1 MELPARCGRQT
12 CIVNLFL
19 TIALTL
25 VLSADAVPNLV
36 GWLQGKEVEKRE
48 PRPEWSTPSPIHSRG
63 LGVVDPTR
71 LEILSWKP
79 RLEVY
84 HGFLS
89 SEECDHLV
97 DMGKRRLMR
106 SGVVDTNTG
115 KSALSD
121 IRTSSGTFL
130 AKAQDGIVEAIEH
143 RIAVWSHVPMENGEG
158 IQLLRYQKGEKYDP
172 HFDYFHHEGA
182 DHNGGNRL
190 ATVLMYLSDVEEG
203 GETVFP
209 NTEVPK
215 GRTGQWSDCAQ
226 AGLAYKPV
234 KGDAILFWSL
244 TPYGDLDRYSM
255 HGSCPVIVGEKWSAT
270 KCLADAL
277 AHENAAAA
285 AAASP
290 SGPVDSGDT
299 SRALVATQQPPGLNA
314 SPSASPDPKRTRP
327 ADKTGWSRPS
337 EPRFRP
343 HPFKVDDHD
352 WNNLSPY
359 DAMDCIFYGD
369 YASLYDLCLHL
380 YDQGRLIGSN
390 GCRWQTHGALLGCPR
405 PQLQHTILNSLLERS
420 DDEIWAPSISA
431 PTLRS
436 ILTEA
441 FQQHVTPLAAD
452 VAAMGGTLAAELP
465 HISAAAA
472 STSTAI
478 SASTADIKA
487 QLLDLDQRLQ
497 ATANA
502 LESLHD
508 TAGLTAQAVKDIAAQ
523 PASAGPAGDAPS
535 TWADLLKQHT
545 TSTTSTISA
554 QLKQQ
559 ALDLRE
565 ETDIARRSHNVIVKH
580 FDQPAGETST
590 TLLEAFKRDILAPML
605 LTGELDMSA
614 VRLPRARGKAG
625 PAPVLLTFKYMAD
638 KLSFLKCRKKLSRTR
653 FTLDDDLTLAQQQRR
668 RELWPAYLQ
677 LRHSAGGKPV
687 YWRGAVIHVDH
698 KPWQPPPATPD

>member
-244 TPYGDLDRYSM
+244 TPYDS
-255 HGSCPVIVGEKWSAT
+255 
-270 KCLADAL
+270 LA
-277 AHENAAAA
+277 
-285 AAASP
+285 
-290 SGPVDSGDT
+290 
-299 SRALVATQQPPGLNA
+299 
-314 SPSASPDPKRTRP
+314 
-327 ADKTGWSRPS
+327 
-337 EPRFRP
+337 
-343 HPFKVDDHD
+343 
-352 WNNLSPY
+352 
-359 DAMDCIFYGD
+359 
-369 YASLYDLCLHL
+369 
-380 YDQGRLIGSN
+380 
-390 GCRWQTHGALLGCPR
+390 
-405 PQLQHTILNSLLERS
+405 
-420 DDEIWAPSISA
+420 
-431 PTLRS
+431 
-436 ILTEA
+436 
-441 FQQHVTPLAAD
+441 
-452 VAAMGGTLAAELP
+452 VAAGPGCSRCPQGGT
-465 HISAAAA
+465 
-472 STSTAI
+472 
-478 SASTADIKA
+478 
-487 QLLDLDQRLQ
+487 
-497 ATANA
+497 
-502 LESLHD
+502 
-508 TAGLTAQAVKDIAAQ
+508 
-523 PASAGPAGDAPS
+523 
-535 TWADLLKQHT
+535 
-545 TSTTSTISA
+545 
-554 QLKQQ
+554 
-559 ALDLRE
+559 
-565 ETDIARRSHNVIVKH
+565 
-580 FDQPAGETST
+580 
-590 TLLEAFKRDILAPML
+590 
-605 LTGELDMSA
+605 
-614 VRLPRARGKAG
+614 
-625 PAPVLLTFKYMAD
+625 
-638 KLSFLKCRKKLSRTR
+638 
-653 FTLDDDLTLAQQQRR
+653 
-668 RELWPAYLQ
+668 
-677 LRHSAGGKPV
+677 
-687 YWRGAVIHVDH
+687 
-698 KPWQPPPATPD
+698 PWHGV